1 MFIINRK
8 SVRLTAGILDAYR
21 VGTAGG
27 EVANLGNDTLRADI
41 DVLGVAS
48 ALVGHQIR
56 TDVERELRRVGASAR
71 ELGVH
76 VELFT
81 LTGGL
86 HRAFTVGIIP
96 VVGHEAVVIGSHQA
110 VLLVPAELALGCGG
124 IQRAVLLDAACID
137 IDQVAVGIVSV
148 SVVVVHLGHGIR
160 ILFRAVVRILH
171 FCELELFALSLAVG
185 IGQVLSLI
193 HI

>member
-8 SVRLTAGILDAYR
+8 SVRLTAGTLDTSW
-21 VGTAGG
+21 VGTVGG
-27 EVANLGNDTLRADI
+27 EVANLGNDSLRTDI

-56 TDVERELRRVGASAR
+56 TDVERELRRVGTSAR

-86 HRAFTVGIIP
+86 YRAFTVGIIP
-96 VVGHEAVVIGSHQA
+96 VLKGELIFLTVGKIAEIGR
-110 VLLVPAELALGCGG
+110 L
-124 IQRAVLLDAACID
+124 
-137 IDQVAVGIVSV
+137 
-148 SVVVVHLGHGIR
+148 
-160 ILFRAVVRILH
+160 
-171 FCELELFALSLAVG
+171 
-185 IGQVLSLI
+185 
-193 HI
+193 

>member
-1 MFIINRK
+1 MKIKPTDRTLAINGK
-8 SVRLTAGILDAYR
+8 SVRLTAGILDASR
-21 VGTAGG
+21 VGTVGV
-27 EVANLGNDTLRADI
+27 EVANLGNDALRADI

-96 VVGHEAVVIGSHQA
+96 VVGHDFSCQ
-110 VLLVPAELALGCGG
+110 
-124 IQRAVLLDAACID
+124 
-137 IDQVAVGIVSV
+137 
-148 SVVVVHLGHGIR
+148 
-160 ILFRAVVRILH
+160 
-171 FCELELFALSLAVG
+171 
-185 IGQVLSLI
+185 
-193 HI
+193 